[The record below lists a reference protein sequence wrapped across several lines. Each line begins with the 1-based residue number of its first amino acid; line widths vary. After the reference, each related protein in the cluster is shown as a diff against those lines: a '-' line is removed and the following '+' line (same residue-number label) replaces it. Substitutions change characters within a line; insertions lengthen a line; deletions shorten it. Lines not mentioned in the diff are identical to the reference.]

1 MAASVRRRARTNG
14 TVQSQPLI
22 AVRDV
27 KASSGWYRQLLN
39 LKSGHGGREYERL
52 LCDGELV
59 MQLHAWNAEEHPNLT
74 DPDAA
79 PPGHGVLLWFETSD
93 FDAAVRRATA
103 LGARVL
109 EGPRINANS
118 GLRELWLHDLDGYV
132 VVLASSREHGRLW
145 AVERRELR
153 RRDTGSRARTAS
165 RR

>member
-79 PPGHGVLLWFETSD
+79 PPGHGVLLWFEPSD
-93 FDAAVRRATA
+93 FDAPRGSIEHAWARARDVTDRRLLEQGIKREQLIGRRRAGQ
-103 LGARVL
+103 LFD
-109 EGPRINANS
+109 PC
-118 GLRELWLHDLDGYV
+118 LR
-132 VVLASSREHGRLW
+132 
-145 AVERRELR
+145 
-153 RRDTGSRARTAS
+153 
-165 RR
+165 